1 MDTKHTVTVLLVLML
16 ASAGLNGR
24 IITISIAG
32 QSIVASGA
40 VVPQT
45 AIAVMNTNIFLTT
58 TADSM
63 GACTA
68 PVLQPSICEV
78 TASGAGFQTY
88 RVTGVR
94 QPIMRR
100 VHVDVVLELGATRPL
115 VTTRRF
121 LLYAEGQRCQG

>member
-1 MDTKHTVTVLLVLML
+1 MDTKHAVTVLLVLML

-24 IITISIAG
+24 IITSSIAG
-32 QSIVASGA
+32 QSIVTSGA

-45 AIAVMNTNIFLTT
+45 AIAVMNTDISFTT

-63 GACTA
+63 GAYTV
-68 PVLQPSICEV
+68 PVLQPSVCEV

-100 VHVDVVLELGATRPL
+100 VHVDVVLQLGAIRPL
-115 VTTRRF
+115 VTTRRSVLF
-121 LLYAEGQRCQG
+121 AEGQRCQG